1 MRGLPLGG
9 EGPQNGMNTSFRWT
23 ASSSQG
29 LSTNH
34 ERGSCGVFRK
44 GSMRIMAFPER
55 KGTIATNSMEILT

>member
-9 EGPQNGMNTSFRWT
+9 EGPQNGMNTSFRT

-34 ERGSCGVFRK
+34 ERGSCGVRK
-44 GSMRIMAFPER
+44 GTMGIMAFPER
-55 KGTIATNSMEILT
+55 KSTIETNSMEILT